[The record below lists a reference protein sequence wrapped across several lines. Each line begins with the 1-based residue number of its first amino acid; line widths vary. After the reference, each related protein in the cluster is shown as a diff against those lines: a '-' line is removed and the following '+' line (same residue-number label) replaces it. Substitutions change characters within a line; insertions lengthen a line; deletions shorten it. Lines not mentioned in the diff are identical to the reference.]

1 MRAKERMKSLQFLL
15 SLLVWMQL
23 ALAQGQVPDD
33 SALILAVEQ
42 LPDCAVCPLLD
53 DPEDVY

>member
-1 MRAKERMKSLQFLL
+1 MKSLQFLL